1 MINVSYEFRVKFE
14 TSMISSATYFNNI
27 ILPFFMRS
35 NKSSPG
41 SNSPIRPNFKFNLE
55 VRPSEE
61 YKTGVLIATATDRL
75 DLPIPVRC

>member
-1 MINVSYEFRVKFE
+1 
-14 TSMISSATYFNNI
+14 
-27 ILPFFMRS
+27 MRS

-41 SNSPIRPNFKFNLE
+41 NSPVRPNFKFNLE

-75 DLPIPVRC
+75 DLPIPVRCQWKKIVGDRTTIITDVTSNVY